1 MGRCFSWDSTRPGCS
16 TSCQCT
22 HHTAMTHI
30 PCNKSHQGGPF
41 LTSVQDKARGFYLM
55 SMQRDPSR
63 WPMSNQCTW
72 ADASQGTG
80 QGQGV
85 LPHVNA
91 PTIQQGLSRRFI
103 PNQCAPVD
111 RTVLEALREM
121 DLKINYLT
129 SLVESLVGGR
139 RILPP
144 QQQDDEDL
152 NVIPLDS
159 VEALENLE
167 ERLLSNGL
175 KQRMIN
181 MLSLSGGHTMKK
193 TIWRIASKVF
203 TPNLAKSL
211 NWCGRGDKRG
221 LKQTACGQVI
231 IAAAM
236 KNPVLPAPTEAE
248 AENCLKDYLRLATR
262 KKTLNYILFS
272 S

>member
-1 MGRCFSWDSTRPGCS
+1 
-16 TSCQCT
+16 
-22 HHTAMTHI
+22 
-30 PCNKSHQGGPF
+30 
-41 LTSVQDKARGFYLM
+41 
-55 SMQRDPSR
+55 
-63 WPMSNQCTW
+63 MSNQCTW

-111 RTVLEALREM
+111 RTVLEALKEM

-159 VEALENLE
+159 VEALEHLE

-203 TPNLAKSL
+203 TPNLAKNL

-231 IAAAM
+231 IAATM

-248 AENCLKDYLRLATR
+248 AENCLKDYLRLAPGR
-262 KKTLNYILFS
+262 RL
-272 S
+272 

>member
-1 MGRCFSWDSTRPGCS
+1 MHQGGPCPTSVHGQMLLMGQHKARVFYLMS
-16 TSCQCT
+16 
-22 HHTAMTHI
+22 MHI
-30 PCNKSHQGGPF
+30 PCNKSHQGGPC

-80 QGQGV
+80 QGQGI

-103 PNQCAPVD
+103 PNQCAH
-111 RTVLEALREM
+111 RTVLEALRKM

-129 SLVESLVGGR
+129 SLVESLVCGR

-231 IAAAM
+231 IAAVM

-248 AENCLKDYLRLATR
+248 AENCLKDYLQLA
-262 KKTLNYILFS
+262 FS